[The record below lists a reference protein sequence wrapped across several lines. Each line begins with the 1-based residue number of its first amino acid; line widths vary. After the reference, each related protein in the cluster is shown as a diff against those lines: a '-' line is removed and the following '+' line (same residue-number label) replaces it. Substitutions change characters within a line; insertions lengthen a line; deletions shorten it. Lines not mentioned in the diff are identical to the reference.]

1 MQLESRKL
9 LEDIRQAA
17 ALIAQFT
24 QNKTLENYVEDPFLR
39 SAVERQFEIIGEALN
54 RLSRA
59 DTDAVSRI
67 DNYER
72 IISFRNMLIH
82 GYDIVDDEIVWDI
95 VTDYLPA
102 LQGKVEELQGEAD
115 EED

>member
-24 QNKTLENYVEDPFLR
+24 QGKTLENYVEDPFLR
-39 SAVERQFEIIGEALN
+39 SAVERQFE
-54 RLSRA
+54 SA

-72 IISFRNMLIH
+72 IISFRNILIH
-82 GYDIVDDEIVWDI
+82 GYDMVDAEIVWDI
-95 VTDYLPA
+95 VTDYRPA
-102 LQGKVEELQGEAD
+102 LQAKVEELLGEAG